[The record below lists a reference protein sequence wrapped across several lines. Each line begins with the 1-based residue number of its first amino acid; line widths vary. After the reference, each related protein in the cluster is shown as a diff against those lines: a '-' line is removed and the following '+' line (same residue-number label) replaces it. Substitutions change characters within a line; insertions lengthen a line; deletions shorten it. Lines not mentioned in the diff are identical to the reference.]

1 MDLEL
6 AVTFEKKKK
15 KGKDLGVALDSVK
28 KSQNIMEDFT
38 IEMFSLTGEG
48 GKEMEIILISAR
60 ESH

>member
-15 KGKDLGVALDSVK
+15 RKRSWCRFGLSE

-38 IEMFSLTGEG
+38 VEMFSLTGEG